1 MTTFSRLQQVKRRF
15 FAMRNGV
22 IADTYR
28 RAGSPFRIIFG
39 LNLPQIV
46 EIAGDFGPD
55 AGLAEAL
62 WANTSTRES
71 MLLAP
76 MLLRPEDLT
85 EENALK
91 MIEECPSAE
100 TVDILC
106 HRLLRKTPFAF
117 SLAMKAAEA
126 GRSPLTRYA
135 ALRLLWHQLLS
146 HPVECRRIANDE
158 LKRNEPLTS
167 QPARQIID
175 ELDFMAGE

>member
-46 EIAGDFGPD
+46 EIAAEFGPD
-55 AGLAEAL
+55 AELAAAL

-76 MLLRPEDLT
+76 MLLRPEDITT
-85 EENALK
+85 EDAFK
-91 MIEECPSAE
+91 MIDGCPSAE

-106 HRLLRKTPFAF
+106 HRLIRKAPFAF
-117 SLAMKAAEA
+117 TVAVTAADA
-126 GRSPLTRYA
+126 GLSPLTRYA
-135 ALRLLWHQLLS
+135 ALRLLWHQLQA
-146 HPVECRRIANDE
+146 HPEECRRIAENE
-158 LKRNEPLTS
+158 LLRNEPLTTL
-167 QPARQIID
+167 PAHQIID

>member
-39 LNLPQIV
+39 LILPQIV
-46 EIAGDFGPD
+46 EIADEFGPD
-55 AGLAEAL
+55 AELAAAL

-76 MLLRPEDLT
+76 MLLNPDDIT
-85 EENALK
+85 ADDAMK
-91 MIEECPSAE
+91 MINECPSAE

-106 HRLLRKTPFAF
+106 HRLLRHTPFAF
-117 SLAMKAAEA
+117 NLAVRAAGA
-126 GRSPLTRYA
+126 TDAPLTRYA

-146 HPVECRRIANDE
+146 HPEECRKIAVDE
-158 LKRNEPLTS
+158 LMRNDPVTS

-175 ELDFMAGE
+175 ELNFIAGE